1 MVSHY
6 ELGQGHSW
14 RPCQG
19 SLSQVAVSLTGRG
32 LDAPSGSWRALRGA
46 HLSGWFPVLLVCSF
60 QGTGDLLCIY
70 CRGYFRRLLE
80 SNRHLCDLQVTIRG
94 YF

>member
-19 SLSQVAVSLTGRG
+19 PLPQVAVSLTGGG

-46 HLSGWFPVLLVCSF
+46 RLSGWFPVLLVCGFRGAVREVLMGPSLPLPNTQGVDTLKTKIFQKSF
-60 QGTGDLLCIY
+60 
-70 CRGYFRRLLE
+70 
-80 SNRHLCDLQVTIRG
+80 SNL
-94 YF
+94 